1 MKKKVIIVFCA
12 VALSLI
18 GVIIVM
24 LFANKTPK
32 IKNFD
37 IVDYSY
43 YISEFSSNEVLGKI
57 DNAEIAK
64 EKAESIWWGTYGESI
79 KNEKPYQVFFDATNE
94 VWLVSGTMPRNQKG
108 GVANIL
114 IQKSDGKVLAV
125 WHDK

>member
-1 MKKKVIIVFCA
+1 MKKKVSIVFCA
-12 VALSLI
+12 VALLLI

-64 EKAESIWWGTYGESI
+64 EKAESIWREYTGS
-79 KNEKPYQVFFDATNE
+79 P
-94 VWLVSGTMPRNQKG
+94 
-108 GVANIL
+108 
-114 IQKSDGKVLAV
+114 
-125 WHDK
+125 

>member
-1 MKKKVIIVFCA
+1 MKKKVSIVFCA
-12 VALSLI
+12 VALLLI

-37 IVDYSY
+37 VDYSY

-64 EKAESIWWGTYGESI
+64 EKAESIWRGIYGESI